1 MSTLKEANTTCCP
14 PFDPAQWD
22 DKMLEWDNKYFLKQS
37 VFTLFYMPL
46 NFGPVMR
53 KLDKQIK
60 ESGVQ
65 MVDWLC
71 LSDHTSKWNM
81 DVYLAVD
88 KPLDT
93 SASVTL
99 SGKYYCKVYEGPF
112 KDTEKWCNDYKKLV
126 EAKGYTISKWYM
138 WYTTCPKC
146 AKKYGKNYVAIIC
159 RIE

>member
-1 MSTLKEANTTCCP
+1 
-14 PFDPAQWD
+14 
-22 DKMLEWDNKYFLKQS
+22 
-37 VFTLFYMPL
+37 MPL